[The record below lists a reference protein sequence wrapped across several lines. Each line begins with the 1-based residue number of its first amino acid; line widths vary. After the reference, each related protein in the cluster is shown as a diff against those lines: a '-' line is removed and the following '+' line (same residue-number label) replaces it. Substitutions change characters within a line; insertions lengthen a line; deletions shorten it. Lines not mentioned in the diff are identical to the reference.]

1 MTTNPGSG
9 ERHDQRHDQRHDER
23 FDPRFEGRL
32 EAELLVEGGL
42 WRCWIRDLSLGGAG
56 LEPPIPAALGKK
68 VELRSRR
75 FNFEGRLRGRVVNL
89 AHRRTCVA
97 FDLDPGTRQHLTAFL
112 LANVEPS

>member
-1 MTTNPGSG
+1 MTIDPGSD
-9 ERHDQRHDQRHDER
+9 EQRDER
-23 FDPRFEGRL
+23 LDSRFEGRL
-32 EAELLVEGGL
+32 EAELLVDGTR

-56 LEPPIPAALGKK
+56 LEPPIPALLGKK
-68 VELRSRR
+68 VELRSPR

-89 AHRRTCVA
+89 AYRRTCVA

>member
-1 MTTNPGSG
+1 MTTDPGSG
-9 ERHDQRHDQRHDER
+9 ERQDER
-23 FDPRFEGRL
+23 LDPRFEGRL
-32 EAELLVEGGL
+32 EAELLVEGAT

-56 LEPPIPAALGKK
+56 LEPPIPAVLGKK

-89 AHRRTCVA
+89 AHKRTCVA